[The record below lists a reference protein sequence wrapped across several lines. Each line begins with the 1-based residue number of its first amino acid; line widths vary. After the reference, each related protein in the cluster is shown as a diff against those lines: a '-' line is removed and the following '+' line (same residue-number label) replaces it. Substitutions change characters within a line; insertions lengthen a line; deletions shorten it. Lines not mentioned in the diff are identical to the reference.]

1 MTLPDLWFGIVAV
14 LWTGFFV
21 LEGFDF
27 GVGVLH
33 GVVGRTE
40 HERRVAINT
49 IGPFWDGNEV
59 WLIVG
64 GAAIFAAFP
73 SWYATWFSA
82 GYLAVVL
89 ILAALIARGVSFEFR
104 GKVDTPQ
111 WRRTWSTTLTV
122 GSLLA
127 PLLLGVAL
135 GDLLAGLPV
144 DANEEFTGS
153 FLDLLTPFGLL
164 TGLSLL
170 LLCVLHGAS
179 FLALRTTGGLRTRA
193 LRLGRLLAVVA
204 LVAAVAYGAAVA
216 TLVNVGAVAT
226 PALVLAP
233 VGVLLASVALGRRD
247 GLAFCASAA
256 AIGLT
261 VVSLFAALYPNV
273 LVSTT
278 NPAFS
283 LTVAGTASGS
293 YALKVMSVTAL
304 VLLPLVL
311 LYQGWT
317 YVVFRHRLSTPHEP
331 ALPGRA
337 AAGRPSTGEPPP
349 AGPPLTH
356 PG

>member
-1 MTLPDLWFGIVAV
+1 MTLPDLWFAIVAV

-27 GVGVLH
+27 GVGALH
-33 GVVGRTE
+33 GVVGRSE

-82 GYLAVVL
+82 GYLALVL

-104 GKVDTPQ
+104 GKVDTPR

-127 PLLLGVAL
+127 PLLIGVAL

-144 DANEEFTGS
+144 GADEEFTGS
-153 FLDLLTPFGLL
+153 FVDLLTPFGLL
-164 TGLSLL
+164 TGLTLL
-170 LLCVLHGAS
+170 LLCLLHGAG
-179 FLALRTTGGLRTRA
+179 FLALRTTGGLRDRA
-193 LRLGRLLAVVA
+193 LRVA
-204 LVAAVAYGAAVA
+204 RPLSLVAAVAAVAYGVSMAVVAEVDAATTT
-216 TLVNVGAVAT
+216 TLVLVPLGV
-226 PALVLAP
+226 VLA
-233 VGVLLASVALGRRD
+233 AVALGRRD
-247 GLAFCASAA
+247 GLAFAATAA
-256 AIGLT
+256 AIGFT
-261 VVSLFAALYPNV
+261 VVSLFTALYPNV

-283 LTVAGTASGS
+283 LTVADTASGT
-293 YALKVMSVTAL
+293 YALQVMSVTAL

-317 YVVFRHRLSTPHEP
+317 YVVFRHRLATPHEP
-331 ALPGRA
+331 APGTA
-337 AAGRPSTGEPPP
+337 PAGRPSPGEPPP

>member
-1 MTLPDLWFGIVAV
+1 MTLPDLWFGIIAV

-27 GVGVLH
+27 GVGALH

-40 HERRVAINT
+40 RERRVAINT

-82 GYLAVVL
+82 GYLAMVL

-111 WRRTWSTTLTV
+111 WRRTWSTTLTA
-122 GSLLA
+122 GSVLA
-127 PLLLGVAL
+127 PLLIGVAL

-144 DANEEFTGS
+144 GADEEFTGS

-164 TGLSLL
+164 TGLTLL
-170 LLCVLHGAS
+170 LLCLLHGAS
-179 FLALRTTGGLRTRA
+179 FLALRTTGRLRERA
-193 LRLGRLLAVVA
+193 LRLGRMLALVA
-204 LVAAVAYGAAVA
+204 LVAAIAYGASIA
-216 TLVNVGAVAT
+216 TLVDVGPVTTTVLVVA
-226 PALVLAP
+226 AL
-233 VGVLLASVALGRRD
+233 GVLLAAVALGRRD
-247 GLAFCASAA
+247 GIAFCATAS

-261 VVSLFAALYPNV
+261 VVSLFTALYPNV

-278 NPAFS
+278 SPAFS
-283 LTVAGTASGS
+283 LTVAGTASGT
-293 YALKVMSVTAL
+293 YALQVMSVTAL

-317 YVVFRHRLSTPHEP
+317 YVVFRHRLSTPQDAP
-331 ALPGRA
+331 RPDRSA
-337 AAGRPSTGEPPP
+337 ATGRPSPSAGEPPP
-349 AGPPLTH
+349 LAH

>member
-40 HERRVAINT
+40 HVRRVAINT

-59 WLIVG
+59 WLVVG

-104 GKVDTPQ
+104 GKVDAPP
-111 WRRTWSTTLTV
+111 WRRTWSLTLTV

-127 PLLLGVAL
+127 PLLIGVAL

-144 DANEEFTGS
+144 GADEEFTGS
-153 FLDLLTPFGLL
+153 FVDLLTPFGLL
-164 TGLSLL
+164 TGLTLL
-170 LLCVLHGAS
+170 LLCLLHGAG
-179 FLALRTTGGLRTRA
+179 FLALRTTGGLRDRA
-193 LRLGRLLAVVA
+193 LRVGRPLA
-204 LVAAVAYGAAVA
+204 LVAAV
-216 TLVNVGAVAT
+216 GAVAYGVSMAVMT
-226 PALVLAP
+226 DVGVATTTTLVLVPLGA
-233 VGVLLASVALGRRD
+233 LLAAVALGRRD
-247 GLAFCASAA
+247 GLAFCATAVA
-256 AIGLT
+256 VALT
-261 VVSLFAALYPNV
+261 VVSLFTALYPNV
-273 LVSTT
+273 LISST

-283 LTVAGTASGS
+283 LTVAGSASGT
-293 YALKVMSVTAL
+293 YALQVMSVAAL
-304 VLLPLVL
+304 ILLPLVL
-311 LYQGWT
+311 LYQ
-317 YVVFRHRLSTPHEP
+317 
-331 ALPGRA
+331 
-337 AAGRPSTGEPPP
+337 
-349 AGPPLTH
+349 
-356 PG
+356 

>member
-1 MTLPDLWFGIVAV
+1 MTLPDLWFVIIAV

-40 HERRVAINT
+40 NERRVAINT

-82 GYLAVVL
+82 GYLALVL

-104 GKVDTPQ
+104 GKVDTPR
-111 WRRTWSTTLTV
+111 WRHTWSTTLTV

-127 PLLLGVAL
+127 PLLIGVAL

-144 DANEEFTGS
+144 DADEEFTGS

-164 TGLSLL
+164 TGLTLL
-170 LLCVLHGAS
+170 LLCLLHGAS
-179 FLALRTTGGLRTRA
+179 FLALRTTGDLRDRA
-193 LRLGRLLAVVA
+193 LRLGRVLAIVA
-204 LVAAVAYGAAVA
+204 LVAGVAYGVSMAVM
-216 TLVNVGAVAT
+216 VDVGPVT
-226 PALVLAP
+226 TVALVLVP
-233 VGVLLASVALGRRD
+233 LGVLLASVALGRRD
-247 GLAFCASAA
+247 GLAFCATAT

-261 VVSLFAALYPNV
+261 VVAMAVTASAPRRTPRLEKRCDMISPMVGLSEG
-273 LVSTT
+273 LVPG
-278 NPAFS
+278 PAFS
-283 LTVAGTASGS
+283 SRRLVRNGFDTSCCIVVVLSLAEGAG
-293 YALKVMSVTAL
+293 LD
-304 VLLPLVL
+304 
-311 LYQGWT
+311 
-317 YVVFRHRLSTPHEP
+317 RLEHS
-331 ALPGRA
+331 
-337 AAGRPSTGEPPP
+337 PSFG
-349 AGPPLTH
+349 A
-356 PG
+356 